1 VDILGGTEGAGLGRG
16 YKKSREELPKPTTS
30 QLFMHLQVHTLIL
43 LALNL
48 SVKMLPSTLRE
59 EMAILAMLRTSL

>member
-1 VDILGGTEGAGLGRG
+1 MDTLGGTGGAGLGRG
-16 YKKSREELPKPTTS
+16 YKRSRELPKPTTS